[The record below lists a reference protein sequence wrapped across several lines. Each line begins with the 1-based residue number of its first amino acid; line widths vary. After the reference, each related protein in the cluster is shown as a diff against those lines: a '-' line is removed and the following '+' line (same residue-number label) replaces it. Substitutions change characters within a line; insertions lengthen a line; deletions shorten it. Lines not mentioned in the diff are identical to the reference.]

1 MLGEWTLSIAATATE
16 ARLEGVTDP
25 QRQIVRICTDTRQ
38 IQPGDLFVCLKGEHF
53 DAHDFIAQARQQGAL
68 AAVTDH
74 HVDDA
79 LPQLVVEDTLIALG
93 RLAALNR
100 SRFSGKLIAVTGS
113 SGKTTVKELLA
124 SMLGQLGPTLYTQ
137 GNLNNHIGVPLTLLR
152 LQAEHQYAVVELG
165 ASAEGEID
173 YTVHLAQPQV
183 ALLNNACA
191 AHIEGFGGLDGVVR
205 AKSEIFNALTD
216 EDAGILNLDDAHAGF
231 WQEKLDNQCRAYLT
245 FSVSNPAAD
254 IWASDLAE
262 NEVGAW
268 HFRLHHQQDSIKV
281 QLKLLGKHNVA
292 NAAAATAAWIALGLP
307 LKAAKAGLEACDAVK
322 GRMKPIALRSALLID
337 DSYNA
342 NPQAMQAAI
351 DYLASRKGK
360 RLLVLGDMA
369 ELGEDEIELHSQI
382 GQYAA
387 DAALDGL
394 YATGP
399 LMCFA
404 VETARQA
411 GLNAQYFE
419 HQSALIEALK
429 QMLSEPVTL
438 LVKGSRSAAMDRVV
452 TALQN
457 GDAR

>member
-1 MLGEWTLSIAATATE
+1 MLGEWTLDIAAAATE
-16 ARLEGVTDP
+16 ARFVGVTDP
-25 QRQIVRICTDTRQ
+25 QSQALRICTDTRE

-74 HVDDA
+74 PVDDP
-79 LPQLVVEDTLIALG
+79 LPQLVVKDTLIALG

-100 SRFSGKLIAVTGS
+100 SRFTGKLIAVTGS

-124 SMLGQLGPTLYTQ
+124 SMLNQLGPTLYTQ
-137 GNLNNHIGVPLTLLR
+137 GNLNNHIGAPLTLLSI
-152 LQAEHQYAVVELG
+152 QAEHQYAVIELG
-165 ASAEGEID
+165 ASAQGEID

-183 ALLNNACA
+183 AVLNNACA

-216 EDAGILNLDDAHAGF
+216 EDTGIINLDDPNVGF
-231 WQEKLDNQCRAYLT
+231 WQEKLDNRLRSYLT
-245 FSVSNPAAD
+245 FSVCNEAAD
-254 IWASDLAE
+254 IWVSDQAE

-268 HFRLHHQQDSIKV
+268 NFRLHHQQDSIKV

-292 NAAAATAAWIALGLP
+292 NAAAATAAWIAAGLP
-307 LKAAKAGLEACDAVK
+307 LKAAKAGLEACEAMK
-322 GRMKPIALRSALLID
+322 GRMKPITLHSSLLID

-342 NPQAMQAAI
+342 NPQAMEAAI
-351 DYLASRKGK
+351 DYLASRQGK
-360 RLLVLGDMA
+360 RVLVLGDMA
-369 ELGEDEIELHSQI
+369 ELGVDEIELHSQV

-387 DAALDGL
+387 DAALDGF

-399 LMCFA
+399 LMRHA
-404 VETARQA
+404 IETARQA
-411 GLNAQYFE
+411 GLNALYFDN
-419 HQSALIEALK
+419 QSALIEALK
-429 QMLSEPVTL
+429 QLLGEPVTL

-452 TALQN
+452 TALQT
-457 GDAR
+457 GDAQ

>member
-1 MLGEWTLSIAATATE
+1 MLGEWTLNIAATATE

-25 QRQIVRICTDTRQ
+25 QSQIIRICTDTRQ
-38 IQPGDLFVCLKGEHF
+38 IQPGDLFVCLKGERF
-53 DAHDFIAQARQQGAL
+53 DAHDFITQARQQGAL

-74 HVDDA
+74 HLDDA

-100 SRFSGKLIAVTGS
+100 NRFSGKLIAVTGS

-124 SMLGQLGPTLYTQ
+124 SMFSQLGPTLFTQ

-152 LQAEHQYAVVELG
+152 LNAEHQYAVVELG

-216 EDAGILNLDDAHAGF
+216 EDTGIINLDDAHANF
-231 WQEKLDNQCRAYLT
+231 WQEKLVNGLRSYLT
-245 FSVSNPAAD
+245 FSVVNDAAD
-254 IWASDLAE
+254 IWVSDLAE
-262 NEVGAW
+262 NELGAW
-268 HFRLHHQQDSIKV
+268 HFRLHYQQDSIKV

-292 NAAAATAAWIALGLP
+292 NAAAAAAAWIATGLP
-307 LKAAKAGLEACDAVK
+307 LQAAKSGLEACDAMN
-322 GRMKPIALRSALLID
+322 GRMKPIALQSALIID

-351 DYLASRKGK
+351 DYLATRQGK
-360 RLLVLGDMA
+360 RVLVLGDMA
-369 ELGEDEIELHSQI
+369 ELGIDEIELHSQI

-387 DAALDGL
+387 DASLDGL

-399 LMCFA
+399 LMRHA
-404 VETARQA
+404 VEAAKLA
-411 GLNAQYFE
+411 GLNAMHFE
-419 HQSALIEALK
+419 NQGALIEALK

-452 TALQN
+452 TTLQN
-457 GDAR
+457 GETP

>member
-1 MLGEWTLSIAATATE
+1 MIGAWTLDIAARAIDAE
-16 ARLEGVTDP
+16 LMGVDNP
-25 QRQIVRICTDTRQ
+25 ESQVVRICTDTRQ

-53 DAHDFIAQARQQGAL
+53 DAHDFLAQARKQGAL

-74 HVDDA
+74 QVDDS
-79 LPQLVVEDTLIALG
+79 LPQLIVEDTLIALG

-100 SRFSGKLIAVTGS
+100 NRFHGKLIAVTGS

-124 SMLGQLGPTLYTQ
+124 SMFSQLGPTLYTQ

-183 ALLNNACA
+183 AVLNNACA

-216 EDAGILNLDDAHAGF
+216 EDTGIINLDDPHAGF
-231 WQEKLDNQCRAYLT
+231 WQEKLDNRLRAYLT
-245 FSVSNPAAD
+245 FSVVNDSAN
-254 IWASDLAE
+254 IWVSDLAE

-268 HFRLHHQQDSIKV
+268 SFRLHHQQDSVKV

-292 NAAAATAAWIALGLP
+292 NAAAATAAWVAVGMTLQS
-307 LKAAKAGLEACDAVK
+307 AKAGLEACDAMK
-322 GRMKPIALRSALLID
+322 GRMKPVKLQSALVID

-351 DYLASRKGK
+351 DYLASRQGK

-369 ELGEDEIELHSQI
+369 ELGADEVMLHSQV

-399 LMCFA
+399 LMRHA

-429 QMLSEPVTL
+429 QLLNEPVTL

-452 TALQN
+452 TALQI
-457 GDAR
+457 GDAQ